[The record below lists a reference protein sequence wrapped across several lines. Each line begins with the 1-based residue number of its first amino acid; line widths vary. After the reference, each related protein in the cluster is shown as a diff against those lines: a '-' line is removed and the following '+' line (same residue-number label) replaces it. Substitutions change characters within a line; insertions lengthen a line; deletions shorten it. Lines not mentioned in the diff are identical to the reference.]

1 MDSPKVSVLILSYN
15 GKPLL
20 EDSVSTYLAND
31 YPNFDVVV
39 IDNGSTDNTKE
50 YVEENFPKAKLI
62 RLEKNRG
69 YSGGFNFGLEYA
81 FKDNDSKYA
90 VITNNDVKVDDQLVK
105 ELVKV
110 AETDEMIGFVT
121 GKVYYYD
128 KPDTLQSVGK
138 YEDPI
143 YWNGYH
149 IGSKEVDKGQ
159 YDEVSERFF
168 ADDIFILVSRKMYE
182 EIGAYDENFLF
193 QSEEYDWEAR
203 AKAKGY
209 KIYYTPGAK
218 IWHKES
224 MTIGKQSPFK
234 AFFDARN
241 PMIVIMKYKDAAFFR
256 RYFWK
261 RHFTYDV
268 FKSSLV
274 RIKQGAPA
282 TAWSIWKG
290 LFSGL
295 RWGFANK
302 KLTWKHFFGSLK
314 MEENKK

>member
-1 MDSPKVSVLILSYN
+1 MEYPKVSVLILSYN
-15 GKPLL
+15 GKHLL
-20 EDSVSTYLAND
+20 EDSVSSYLANE

-50 YVEENFPKAKLI
+50 YMEQNFPKAKLV

-69 YSGGFNFGLEYA
+69 YSGGFNFGLDFA
-81 FKDNDSKYA
+81 FNQNDSKYA
-90 VITNNDVKVDDQLVK
+90 IITNNDVKVDNQLIK
-105 ELVKV
+105 SLVEV

-128 KPDTLQSVGK
+128 KPDTLQTVGK
-138 YEDPI
+138 KEDPI
-143 YWNGYH
+143 YWNGGH

-159 YDEVSERFF
+159 YEEVAERYF
-168 ADDIFILVSRKMYE
+168 ADDIYTLASKKMYD

-193 QSEEYDWEAR
+193 QSEEYDWQAR

-209 KIYYTPGAK
+209 KIMYTPGAK

-241 PMIVIMKYKDAAFFR
+241 PMIVVLKYKSPDFFR
-256 RYFWK
+256 KYFWV
-261 RHFTYDV
+261 HFRKDI
-268 FKSSLV
+268 FRNSLV
-274 RIKQGAPA
+274 RIKKMRPKV
-282 TAWSIWKG
+282 AWSIWMG
-290 LFSGL
+290 FFSGL
-295 RWGFANK
+295 RWGFKNK
-302 KLTWKHFFGSLK
+302 KFTRKHFIG
-314 MEENKK
+314 